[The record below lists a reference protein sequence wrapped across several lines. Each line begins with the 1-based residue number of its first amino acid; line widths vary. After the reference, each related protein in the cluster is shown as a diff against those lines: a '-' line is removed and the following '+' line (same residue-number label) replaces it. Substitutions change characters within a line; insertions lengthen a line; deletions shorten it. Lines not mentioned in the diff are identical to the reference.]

1 MSREPSQMVARDPI
15 SEGEKAGV
23 RAVVFKHLAG
33 LVVAPTVSALWE
45 RGALEVFSAAAGPVA
60 LDDIARPTHANPGYL
75 RVALR
80 LLASC
85 GWLRQVQVDGA
96 IAYSLTREGRIAM
109 TLAPA
114 LYGEVSAFFLPKA
127 LFLEDYLFGQSDEPL
142 IPLLRELVHRAKD
155 RWRIGPHDD
164 PVIANVRDL
173 VRRHLD
179 GLLVGPAMVAL
190 ARAGIVSELE
200 RGPVDLAALSATRP
214 SLASVFELLASE
226 GWVRIADGAAEL
238 TRCGRYAAQIAT
250 AYGVTVSYL
259 PLFTALNTL
268 LFGNPRIP
276 RVDENGFE
284 TLVNRAM
291 NVWGSGGAH
300 GTYFKKVDEI
310 IVEIFNRPL
319 ALQPRGIC
327 DMGCGDGTL
336 LAHLYSVVKTHTARG
351 ADLDRHPLIIVGAD
365 FNKVARRASKQTLR
379 RSGVP
384 EFHVIHG
391 DINRPAQLASDLEEL
406 GHDVHDLL
414 HIRSF
419 LDHNRAYLQLADYTS
434 GGRTARSSGAFARLG
449 DEIPADE
456 LEENLVRHLRRWAP
470 YISRFGLIVLE
481 LHTLPPELTAANL
494 NRTPAVAYDG
504 THGYSDQYL
513 VELPV
518 FLDCAREAGLYSDP
532 RFQSRFPPSD
542 LATVSLNF
550 FTTSPAPVNP

>member
-1 MSREPSQMVARDPI
+1 MVAEESLSPA
-15 SEGEKAGV
+15 EKAGV
-23 RAVVFKHLAG
+23 RAVVFNHLAG
-33 LVVAPTVSALWE
+33 LLVAPTVSALWE
-45 RGALEVFSAAAGPVA
+45 RGALEVFAARPGPVEFDEILA
-60 LDDIARPTHANPGYL
+60 LTHANRGYL

-85 GWLRQVQVDGA
+85 GWLRLVQTGEST
-96 IAYSLTREGRIAM
+96 AYALTREGRVAV
-109 TLAPA
+109 TLAPP
-114 LYGEVSAFFLPKA
+114 LYSEVSSYFLPKA
-127 LFLEDYLFGQSDEPL
+127 LFLEDYLFRQSDEPL
-142 IPLLRELVHRAKD
+142 VPVLRELVQRSKD
-155 RWRIGPHDD
+155 RWRIGAHED
-164 PVIANVRDL
+164 PVVADVRER

-179 GLLVGPAMVAL
+179 GLLVGPVMVAL
-190 ARAGIVSELE
+190 ARSEIAADLD
-200 RGPVDLAALSATRP
+200 RGPINLAALSAQRP
-214 SLASVFELLASE
+214 SLGCVFDLLAAQ
-226 GWVRIADGAAEL
+226 GWVRLGKESVEL
-238 TRCGRYAAQIAT
+238 TPCGRYAAQIAS

-259 PLFTALNTL
+259 PLCMVLNTL

-300 GTYFKKVDEI
+300 ATYFKKVDEI

-336 LAHLYSVVKTHTARG
+336 LAHLYSVVKTRTARG
-351 ADLDRHPLIIVGAD
+351 RDLDRHPLIVVGAD
-365 FNKVARRASKQTLR
+365 YNKVARRASKQTLR
-379 RSGVP
+379 RNGIPV
-384 EFHVIHG
+384 FHVIHG
-391 DINRPAQLASDLEEL
+391 DINRPAQLAGDLEEL

-419 LDHNRAYLQLADYTS
+419 LDHNRAYVALANYVRGT
-434 GGRTARSSGAFARLG
+434 RAARSSGAFANLG
-449 DEIPADE
+449 EEIPAE
-456 LEENLVRHLRRWAP
+456 EVEENLVRHLRRWAP

-481 LHTLPPELTAANL
+481 LHTLPPDLTAANL
-494 NRTPAVAYDG
+494 DRTPAVAYDG

-518 FLDCAREAGLYSDP
+518 FLDCAREAGLTADP
-532 RFQSRFPPSD
+532 RFDCRFPSSE

-550 FTTSPAPVNP
+550 FAAAPFERPA

>member
-1 MSREPSQMVARDPI
+1 MRQMSGGESI
-15 SEGEKAGV
+15 SEAEKAGV
-23 RAVVFKHLAG
+23 RAVVFNHLAG
-33 LVVAPTVSALWE
+33 LAVAPTLSALWE
-45 RGALEVFSAAAGPVA
+45 RGALELFAGASGEVEFGEIVA
-60 LDDIARPTHANPGYL
+60 RTHANPGYL

-85 GWLRQVQVDGA
+85 GWLKQVQTDGSM
-96 IAYSLTREGRIAM
+96 AYTLTREGRIAI

-114 LYGEVSAFFLPKA
+114 LYGEVSSFFFPKA
-127 LFLEDYLFGQSDEPL
+127 LFLEDYLFNQSDEPL
-142 IPLLRELVHRAKD
+142 VPSLRELVQRAKD
-155 RWRIGPHDD
+155 RWRIGSHED
-164 PVIANVRDL
+164 PVIAGVRDR

-190 ARAGIVSELE
+190 ARGGVVADLE
-200 RGPVDLAALSATRP
+200 RGPVDLQALAAARP
-214 SLASVFELLASE
+214 SLAYIFDLLAAE
-226 GWVRIADGAAEL
+226 GWVRLGNNHAEL
-238 TRCGRYAAQIAT
+238 TRCGRYAAQIAS

-259 PLFTALNTL
+259 PLFMALNTL

-276 RVDENGFE
+276 RIDENGFE

-300 GTYFKKVDEI
+300 GTYFKRVDEI

-327 DMGCGDGTL
+327 DMGCGDGSL
-336 LAHLYSVVKTHTARG
+336 LAHLYSVVKTRTARG
-351 ADLDRHPLIIVGAD
+351 RDLDRHPLMIVGAD

-379 RSGVP
+379 RSGIP
-384 EFHVIHG
+384 LFHVIPG

-419 LDHNRAYLQLADYTS
+419 LDHNRAYLPLANYTR
-434 GGRTARSSGAFARLG
+434 GTRTPRSSGAFTRFG
-449 DEIPADE
+449 EEILAEE

-470 YISRFGLIVLE
+470 YIGRFGLIVLE

-494 NRTPAVAYDG
+494 DRTPAVAYDG

-518 FLDCAREAGLYSDP
+518 FLECAREAGLHADA
-532 RFQSRFPPSD
+532 RFESRFPPSEV
-542 LATVSLNF
+542 ATVSLNF
-550 FTTSPAPVNP
+550 FTT

>member
-1 MSREPSQMVARDPI
+1 MVTGDPI
-15 SEGEKAGV
+15 SEAEKAGV
-23 RAVVFKHLAG
+23 RAVVFNHLAG

-45 RGALEVFSAAAGPVA
+45 RGALEMFAGTSAPVEFSDMVA
-60 LDDIARPTHANPGYL
+60 RTHANPGYL

-80 LLASC
+80 LLVSC
-85 GWLRQVQVDGA
+85 GWLRQVQANESV
-96 IAYSLTREGRIAM
+96 AYILTREGRIAM

-114 LYGEVSAFFLPKA
+114 LYAEMSSFFLPKA
-127 LFLEDYLFGQSDEPL
+127 LLLEDYLFGHSDEPL
-142 IPLLRELVHRAKD
+142 VASLRELVQRARD
-155 RWRIGPHDD
+155 RWRIGPHTD
-164 PVIANVRDL
+164 PVIATVRNQ

-179 GLLVGPAMVAL
+179 GLLVGPVMVAL
-190 ARAGIVSELE
+190 TRGGIVGQLE
-200 RGPVDLAALSATRP
+200 RGPVDLRPFAATRP
-214 SLASVFELLASE
+214 SLAYIFDLLAAE
-226 GWVRIADGAAEL
+226 GWVRPGDDGMEL
-238 TRCGRYAAQIAT
+238 TPCGRYAAQIAT

-259 PLFTALNTL
+259 PLFMALNTL
-268 LFGNPRIP
+268 LFGNPRLP
-276 RVDENGFE
+276 RIDENGFE

-300 GTYFKKVDEI
+300 RTYFKKVDDI
-310 IVEIFNRPL
+310 IVEIFNQPL
-319 ALQPRGIC
+319 ARQPRGIC

-336 LAHLYSVVKTHTARG
+336 LAHLYSVVKTRTARG
-351 ADLDRHPLIIVGAD
+351 RELDRHPLIIVGAD

-384 EFHVIHG
+384 VFHVIYG

-419 LDHNRAYLQLADYTS
+419 LDHNRAYVPLANYTK
-434 GGRTARSSGAFARLG
+434 GTRTAQSSGAFTHFG
-449 DEIPADE
+449 EEIPAEE

-494 NRTPAVAYDG
+494 DRTPAVAYDG

-518 FLDCAREAGLYSDP
+518 FLDCAREAGLYFDP
-532 RFQSRFPPSD
+532 RFACRFPPSE

-550 FTTSPAPVNP
+550 FTNSGPEAS

>member
-1 MSREPSQMVARDPI
+1 MAGESLSAA
-15 SEGEKAGV
+15 EKAGV
-23 RAVVFKHLAG
+23 RAAVFNHLAG

-45 RGALEVFSAAAGPVA
+45 RGALEIFADRSGPVA
-60 LDDIARPTHANPGYL
+60 FTDIAARTHANAGYL

-85 GWLRQVQVDGA
+85 GWLAQVPTGRSTA
-96 IAYSLTREGRIAM
+96 FMLTREGRIAM

-114 LYGEVSAFFLPKA
+114 LYSEVSSFFLPKA
-127 LFLEDYLFGQSDEPL
+127 LFLEDYLFRQSDEPL
-142 IPLLRELVHRAKD
+142 VPLLRELVQRAKD
-155 RWRIGPHDD
+155 RWRIGAHED
-164 PVIANVRDL
+164 PVIADVRER

-179 GLLVGPAMVAL
+179 GLLVAPAMVAL
-190 ARAGIVSELE
+190 ARGGIVAELE
-200 RGPVDLAALSATRP
+200 RGPLDLAALSARRP
-214 SLASVFELLASE
+214 SLAHIFDLLASQ
-226 GWVRIADGAAEL
+226 GWVRLGKDRIEL
-238 TRCGRYAAQIAT
+238 TPCGAYAAQIAS

-259 PLFTALNTL
+259 PMFVVLNTL
-268 LFGNPRIP
+268 VFGNARIP

-300 GTYFKKVDEI
+300 ATYFKKVDEI

-319 ALQPRGIC
+319 DRQPAGIC

-336 LAHLYSVVKTHTARG
+336 LAHLYSVIKTRTARG
-351 ADLDRHPLIIVGAD
+351 RDLDRHPLIIVGAD

-379 RSGVP
+379 RHGVP
-384 EFHVIHG
+384 VFHVIHG

-419 LDHNRAYLQLADYTS
+419 LDHNRAYVPLANYA
-434 GGRTARSSGAFARLG
+434 GGTRTAHSSGAFAHLG
-449 DEIPADE
+449 EEIPADE
-456 LEENLVRHLRRWAP
+456 IEENLVRHLRRWAP

-481 LHTLPPELTAANL
+481 LHTLPPEIAAANL
-494 NRTPAVAYDG
+494 DRTPAVAYDG

-518 FLDCAREAGLYSDP
+518 FLDCAREAGLYADP
-532 RFQSRFPPSD
+532 RFESRFPPSE

-550 FTTSPAPVNP
+550 FVTTRGNGADGGNG